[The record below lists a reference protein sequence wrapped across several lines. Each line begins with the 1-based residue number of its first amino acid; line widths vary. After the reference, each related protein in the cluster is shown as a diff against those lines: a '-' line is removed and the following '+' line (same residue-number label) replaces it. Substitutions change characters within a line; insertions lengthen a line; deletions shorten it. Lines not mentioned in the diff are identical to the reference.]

1 MWVTRE
7 TSCLWWYLSVSY
19 KTAVTVLLSR
29 LVCFVCFQIATVMT
43 PLSWLNKANLSVCP
57 SVFSSMKSFFS
68 DLNVIWYLGVG
79 LWLLD
84 DGMPYENSKVKV
96 TEAQKLKNGR
106 FLSVSSTS
114 MHVIKRLTVNY
125 RTPRQ
130 YLDFAETDLWDSS
143 SFSVT
148 WPVKFGYYEELTG
161 RPVWA
166 CFLILRL
173 LQGSVATRGVMGALM
188 FSGCKPV
195 KAHCVNCR
203 WTELHQR
210 SSKPGDFKHH
220 RFCTGT
226 VSAVCLLWLS
236 QCFDAVDLM
245 IWMDRHL

>member
-125 RTPRQ
+125 RDKTVSRLCRDRFVRFFLVQ
-130 YLDFAETDLWDSS
+130 RH
-143 SFSVT
+143 VT
-148 WPVKFGYYEELTG
+148 CKV
-161 RPVWA
+161 
-166 CFLILRL
+166 RL
-173 LQGSVATRGVMGALM
+173 LWRVDWQTCMGLFFNFKTITR
-188 FSGCKPV
+188 
-195 KAHCVNCR
+195 
-203 WTELHQR
+203 
-210 SSKPGDFKHH
+210 
-220 RFCTGT
+220 
-226 VSAVCLLWLS
+226 
-236 QCFDAVDLM
+236 
-245 IWMDRHL
+245 